1 MQIAGMT
8 DKGINFKSLGSV
20 GISMR
25 TLKKAQKTLPFIF
38 EKKSAKIDIFAISHF
53 LEINLKI
60 SQLMRI
66 L

>member
-38 EKKSAKIDIFAISHF
+38 EKKLTKINIFAISQF
-53 LEINLKI
+53 LKI
-60 SQLMRI
+60 NFKMSQLMRI